1 MVLSTK
7 VSIISSL
14 RKGLPRISVFM
25 FLLCCSC
32 KQNKLDVNV
41 SNIKLS
47 VDCKRF
53 DYDLF
58 SLRCPVEAAGI
69 NTLRN
74 KYGNFVDRFGANII
88 KIGSPE
94 SPSYAA
100 NLSNFL
106 SDNDMRTVYGDVK
119 SQYPNTDEL
128 NKELT
133 DAFKHYKYYFP
144 NKTIP
149 QVVTY
154 VSGFNYAIVADDT
167 TLGIGLDMYL
177 GADYKYYQ
185 LMQLPKYRTAL
196 MRKER
201 IAIDALKSWIST
213 EFEADITKT
222 DLLSQIIH
230 EGKIMYAL
238 DALFPAAH
246 DSLKMGYSKK
256 QNDWAKV
263 SEAQIWAYFID
274 KKLLFSTNYG
284 ENMKFL
290 NDAPFTSGLPRD
302 SPPKIGVWLGWQ
314 IVRAYM
320 NTKSD
325 ISLEAL
331 FTEKDAQKTLSQSK
345 YKPAK

>member
-1 MVLSTK
+1 MALSTK

-14 RKGLPRISVFM
+14 RKGLLRISGFM

-32 KQNKLDVNV
+32 NQNKLEVNV
-41 SNIKLS
+41 SSIKLS
-47 VDCKRF
+47 LNCKRF
-53 DYDLF
+53 DNDLF
-58 SLRCPVEAAGI
+58 ILRCPVEVADI
-69 NTLRN
+69 NILRN

-94 SPSYAA
+94 SPSYANSLTA
-100 NLSNFL
+100 FL
-106 SDNDMRTVYGDVK
+106 LDNDMRIVYGDVK
-119 SQYPNTDEL
+119 NKYPNTDEL
-128 NKELT
+128 NKELI
-133 DAFKHYKYYFP
+133 DAFKHYNYYFP
-144 NKTIP
+144 NKLIP

-154 VSGFNYAIVADDT
+154 VSGFNYAIIADDT
-167 TLGIGLDMYL
+167 TLGVGLDMYL

-185 LMQLPKYRTAL
+185 LMQLPKYRTNL
-196 MRKER
+196 MRKEY
-201 IAIDALKSWIST
+201 IAIDGLKSWIST
-213 EFEADITKT
+213 EFESDIKKA

-238 DALFPAAH
+238 DAVFPAAH

-256 QNDWAKV
+256 QNDWAKL

-284 ENMKFL
+284 ENMRFL

-320 NTKSD
+320 NTKSCATTVV
-325 ISLEAL
+325 IER
-331 FTEKDAQKTLSQSK
+331 K
-345 YKPAK
+345 